1 MYSREINGL
10 LNEVVYGFE
19 FLLGC
24 DNKRTGWLRHG
35 SCDANDRPTVLFSRL
50 VSQTDLQL

>member
-1 MYSREINGL
+1 MYSREIDGL

-24 DNKRTGWLRHG
+24 DNKRTEWLRHG